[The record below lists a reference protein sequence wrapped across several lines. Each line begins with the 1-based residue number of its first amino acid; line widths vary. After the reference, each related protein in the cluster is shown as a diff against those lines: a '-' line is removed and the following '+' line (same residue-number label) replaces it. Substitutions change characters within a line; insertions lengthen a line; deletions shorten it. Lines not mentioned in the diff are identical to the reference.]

1 MTCYV
6 EYHNVG
12 NYTIK
17 DENCGERLSSF
28 ENCREGGKRDSV
40 KWAKA
45 GFKWNYVV
53 DKLRCQYCYTTVDHV
68 NVDEQGNEELNAIKE
83 QIKSNPT
90 CKFVAPFLQRPKH
103 PEMQDIHEREKTFE
117 TTNGRMIINH
127 SALRREIANIVLF
140 CREKRVVAEEE
151 LMYEFVC
158 YYCDMEICIIKSEEE
173 DIGNSE
179 EDRKA
184 FFRNNI

>member
-1 MTCYV
+1 
-6 EYHNVG
+6 
-12 NYTIK
+12 
-17 DENCGERLSSF
+17 
-28 ENCREGGKRDSV
+28 
-40 KWAKA
+40 
-45 GFKWNYVV
+45 
-53 DKLRCQYCYTTVDHV
+53 
-68 NVDEQGNEELNAIKE
+68 
-83 QIKSNPT
+83 
-90 CKFVAPFLQRPKH
+90 
-103 PEMQDIHEREKTFE
+103 MQDIHEREKTFE

-184 FFRNNI
+184 FFAQTIYDHIDDSPSCAHMIKIKGVDFIENYLNLNGIKD